1 MNCIWPF
8 IFMAT
13 VAIYSLWLCICAY
26 SAQIDSL
33 LSRFTAAVKK
43 ITGNDE

>member
-1 MNCIWPF
+1 MNCLGPLVLMF
-8 IFMAT
+8 VVSCA
-13 VAIYSLWLCICAY
+13 ALWLCTDAY